1 MKLNGC
7 TISLATTETLY
18 DFLIAQNFDVN
29 IIAVEL
35 NGEIVPRTTYKEVM
49 LKDEDTIEV
58 VRFVGGG

>member
-7 TISLATTETLY
+7 TISLSTTETLY
-18 DFLIAQNFDVN
+18 GFLIAQNFDVN

-35 NGEIVPRTTYKEVM
+35 NGEIVPRATYKEVM
-49 LKDEDTIEV
+49 VKDEDTIEV